1 MELKRVLRLRALVA
15 SAAGLAVASSS
26 LVAAVQVLAAVGP
39 QWAWLAVAA
48 AGLLCVVA
56 AWSFGE
62 LAGAFPTAGG
72 VQVYM
77 REAFGPTVALAVT
90 LMYVLLA
97 MAAGAAEAYIFGSVL
112 ANAFASVPIFGH
124 VPVVLWVMAS
134 LTFFLV
140 VNIRGVELAGRVQE
154 ILTWTM
160 VAAIVLTAAGTF
172 LLGHPVPAATQPFS
186 VVAFVQ
192 AVAYAV
198 YLYLGF
204 EWITPLA
211 EEVQDRLDLPRAMPA
226 AVGVLA
232 VSYGLFTSA
241 MGRVVPIG
249 VLLASPTPYL
259 IVGLSLAGRVG
270 FWLLVGISTLATF
283 TSFNAGMMGYSR
295 IVYAMAREGVL
306 PRFLGKIHLRYFT
319 PWSALS
325 TMFGMELLL
334 AAAVVYT
341 HAFTVPI
348 LLAAAIEAL
357 IYAMAAAAVLK
368 LRRARPTLA
377 RPFRAPGGDLVIAAA
392 GFLFALLA
400 LGTLWPPAP
409 VAVPVLLA
417 VGLALAFAYAWYVP
431 SRRQKASTGPP
442 S

>member
-1 MELKRVLRLRALVA
+1 MELKRALRLRALVA

-26 LVAAVQVLAAVGP
+26 LVAAVQVLAAIGT
-39 QWAWLAVAA
+39 QWAWLAVAT
-48 AGLLCVVA
+48 AGMLCVVA

-77 REAFGPTVALAVT
+77 REAFGPTMALTVT

-112 ANAFASVPIFGH
+112 ANSFASVPILGH
-124 VPVVLWVMAS
+124 VPVVLWVTAS

-140 VNIRGVELAGRVQE
+140 VNIRGVEVAGRVQE
-154 ILTWTM
+154 VLTSTM
-160 VAAIVLTAAGTF
+160 VAAIVLTAAGALF
-172 LLGHPVPAATQPFS
+172 LGHPVSAAAKPFS
-186 VVAFVQ
+186 VVAFVR

-198 YLYLGF
+198 YLYIGF

-232 VSYGLFTSA
+232 VSYGLFTGA
-241 MGRVVPIG
+241 MGRVVPIAS
-249 VLLASPTPYL
+249 LLASPTPYL
-259 IVGLSLAGRVG
+259 IVGETLAGKVG
-270 FWLLVGISTLATF
+270 FWLLVGISALATF

-295 IVYAMAREGVL
+295 IVYAMAREGSL

-325 TMFGMELLL
+325 TMFAIELALSV
-334 AAAVVYT
+334 AVVYT

-357 IYAMAAAAVLK
+357 IYALAAAAVLK
-368 LRRARPTLA
+368 LRRTRPTLA

-409 VAVPVLLA
+409 TAVPMLLA
-417 VGLALAFAYAWYVP
+417 VGLALAFAYARYV
-431 SRRQKASTGPP
+431 SSWQQKTGARPP

>member
-1 MELKRVLRLRALVA
+1 MELKRALRLRALVA

-26 LVAAVQVLAAVGP
+26 LVAAVQVLGAIGAH
-39 QWAWLAVAA
+39 WAWLAVAT

-77 REAFGPTVALAVT
+77 REAFGPTMALAVT
-90 LMYVLLA
+90 LMYVFLA
-97 MAAGAAEAYIFGSVL
+97 MAAGAAEAYIFGSML
-112 ANAFASVPIFGH
+112 ANSFASVPILGH
-124 VPVVLWVMAS
+124 VPVVLWVIAS
-134 LTFFLV
+134 LTFFLA

-154 ILTWTM
+154 VLTWTM
-160 VAAIVLTAAGTF
+160 VAAITLTAAGAFF
-172 LLGHPVPAATQPFS
+172 LGRPVPASTQPFS
-186 VVAFVQ
+186 VMAFVQ

-198 YLYLGF
+198 YLYIGF

-226 AVGVLA
+226 AVVVLA

-241 MGRVVPIG
+241 MGHVVPIG
-249 VLLASPTPYL
+249 SLLASPTPYL
-259 IVGLSLAGRVG
+259 VVGETVAGRAG

-319 PWSALS
+319 PWSALA
-325 TMFGMELLL
+325 TMFGMELVLS
-334 AAAVVYT
+334 AAVVYT

-348 LLAAAIEAL
+348 LLAAAIEAI
-357 IYAMAAAAVLK
+357 IYALAAAAVLK
-368 LRRARPTLA
+368 LRRTRPALA

-431 SRRQKASTGPP
+431 SRLQRASAGPP
-442 S
+442 N